1 MSAPDAYVVGSGP
14 NGLAAAVTLARA
26 GLSVTVIEAREQ
38 WGGGLRSS
46 ELTLPGFLHDE
57 FAAVHP
63 MALASPFFQAWGLQD
78 RVDFV
83 VPEISYGHPLP
94 DRAVFAHRD
103 LEATVAGLGDTRGS
117 GRTWR
122 ELFGP
127 LVEQID
133 ALAHLT
139 LGPLWGVPHDPAVA
153 ARLGYTTVN
162 LAETFWRNTLR
173 DPRARALLAGVSA
186 HAVGRMPSLAVVGA
200 GTVLAAHAHARGW
213 GLPVGGSQRIADAL
227 VADITAHGGSI
238 ELGHTVANL
247 DELGDARVVMLDVTP
262 QSLLTMAGDRLP
274 AQYSKTLGKFR
285 HGNAAARVDF
295 ALDGPV
301 PWSDAGL
308 REPAALHLGGTWN
321 QIRRSE
327 REVSRG
333 KHPENPYVLL
343 AQPTVH
349 DPSRAP
355 AGQHIVWAY
364 THVPAGSMRDPTET
378 IAAAIEKLAPG
389 FRDRILQSRGASARN
404 LNLANANLVGG
415 DITGG
420 AMTLPQLVARPVL
433 SADPWRTPA
442 RGVYLC
448 SASTA
453 PGPGVHGMAG
463 WHAAR
468 SALRH
473 DFGLEDPLARS
484 AVPAS

>member
-1 MSAPDAYVVGSGP
+1 MSTPDAYVVGSGP

-26 GLSVTVIEAREQ
+26 GLVVSVVEAKNQ

-63 MALASPFFQAWGLQD
+63 MALASPFFQAWGLRE
-78 RVDFV
+78 RVEFV
-83 VPEISYGHPLP
+83 VPDTSYGHPLP
-94 DRAVFAHRD
+94 GGSVYAHRN

-133 ALAHLT
+133 ALSELT
-139 LGPLWGVPHDPAVA
+139 LGPLWRIPPDLGLAT
-153 ARLGYTTVN
+153 RLSYTTVN
-162 LAETFWRNTLR
+162 LAETLWRNTLR

-186 HAVGRMPSLAVVGA
+186 HAVGRMPSLSVVGA
-200 GTVLAAHAHARGW
+200 GTVLAAHAHAQGW
-213 GLPVGGSQRIADAL
+213 GIPVGGSQRIADAL

-238 ELGHTVANL
+238 ELGHTVTNL
-247 DELGDARVVMLDVTP
+247 KELSGAQVILLDVTP
-262 QSLLTMAGDRLP
+262 KVLLQLAGDRLP
-274 AQYSKTLGKFR
+274 TRYLKEVGRFR

-301 PWSDAGL
+301 PWSDTRL
-308 REPAALHLGGTWN
+308 MDPAALHLGGTWN
-321 QIRRSE
+321 QIRHSE
-327 REVSRG
+327 QEVSRG
-333 KHPENPYVLL
+333 THPENPYVLL
-343 AQPTVH
+343 AQPTIH

-355 AGQHIVWAY
+355 AGKHIVWAY
-364 THVPAGSMRDPTET
+364 THVPARSMRNPTET
-378 IAAAIEKLAPG
+378 ITAAIERLAPG
-389 FRDRILQSRGASARN
+389 FRDRILHSTGRSAMD
-404 LNLANANLVGG
+404 LNMANANLVGG

-420 AMTLPQLVARPVL
+420 AMSLQQMIARPIL
-433 SADPWRTPA
+433 SSDPWRTPA
-442 RGVYLC
+442 HGIYLC
-448 SASTA
+448 SASTS

-473 DFGLEDPLARS
+473 DFGLDDPLGS
-484 AVPAS
+484 AQ